1 MKQPFVSNDIAT
13 ELIATLPGA
22 VYRLEYKGDEFRFLY
37 ISDGIEQLCG
47 VTAQQAMVD
56 IESIFS
62 LIHTND
68 FDRVITESLTT
79 AQHGVVWQG
88 EFRMC
93 LKDGRTIWVAA
104 YDRPQVYEDG
114 SIIWTGYIIDNT
126 EHKDLHKALE
136 DSEAKFRAFV
146 ETANDIIYSVS
157 PDGHFTYVSPNWT
170 DKLGHEVSEV
180 VGQHFAHFVH
190 PDDIERCTQ
199 FLVQLYEEGTKKSGL
214 EYRVKHKHNFW
225 CWHTTNA
232 APILDEDGKVTSTVG
247 IARDI
252 TERKSIEQQIE
263 HQAHY
268 DTLTDLPNRS
278 LFSDRLEQAIR
289 LAHRQHEQLAVLF
302 VDLDKF
308 KPVND
313 NYGHAIGDILLQ
325 QVAQRMKDCLRD
337 SDTVGRIGGDE
348 FLVLLPHVESVDSA
362 THIAEKLLQA
372 ISSPFRINRIDIEI
386 SCSIG
391 IALYPT
397 HGNTILEL
405 IQIADQAMYK
415 AKNQQGNLVYV
426 AD

>member
-1 MKQPFVSNDIAT
+1 MNLPFVNNDLAA

-22 VYRLEYKGDEFRFLY
+22 VYRLEYKDDEFRFLY
-37 ISDGIEQLCG
+37 FSDGIEQLCG
-47 VTAQQAMVD
+47 VTPEQAVSD
-56 IESIFS
+56 INAIFS
-62 LIHTND
+62 LIHPD
-68 FDRVITESLTT
+68 DYDRVIHESLET
-79 AQHGVVWQG
+79 AQHGVVWHG

-93 LKDGRTIWVAA
+93 LKDGRTIWVAT

-114 SIIWTGYIIDNT
+114 SIIWTGYVIDNT

-157 PDGHFTYVSPNWT
+157 SDGCFTYVSPNWT
-170 DKLGHEVSEV
+170 DKLGHDVSEV
-180 VGQHFAHFVH
+180 LGQHFAHFVH
-190 PDDIERCTQ
+190 PDDVERCTQ
-199 FLVQLYEEGTKKSGL
+199 FLIQLYQDGTKKSGL
-214 EYRVKHKHNFW
+214 EYRVRHKHNYW

-232 APILDEDGKVTSTVG
+232 SPILDEEGQVTSTVG

-252 TERKSIEQQIE
+252 TERKFIEQQIE

-268 DTLTDLPNRS
+268 DSLTDLPNRA

-289 LAHRQHEQLAVLF
+289 LAHRQQEKLAVLF

-313 NYGHAIGDILLQ
+313 TYGHGIGDILLQ
-325 QVAQRMKDCLRD
+325 QVAQRMRDCLRE
-337 SDTVGRIGGDE
+337 SDTIGRIGGDE
-348 FLVLLPHVESVDSA
+348 FLVLLPHIESGSDSS
-362 THIAEKLLQA
+362 HIAEKLLDA
-372 ISSPFRINRIDIEI
+372 ISSPYRINSINIHI

-391 IALYPT
+391 IALYPD
-397 HGNTILEL
+397 HGNTVLEL
-405 IQIADQAMYK
+405 IQTADQAMYV
-415 AKNQQGNLVYV
+415 AKNQQGNKVFL

>member
-1 MKQPFVSNDIAT
+1 MNQPFMGNDIST

-47 VTAQQAMVD
+47 VTAQQAMAD

-62 LIHTND
+62 LIHTSD

-79 AQHGVVWQG
+79 AQHGVVWHG

-104 YDRPQVYEDG
+104 YDRPQVFDDG
-114 SIIWTGYIIDNT
+114 SIIWTGYVIDNT

-136 DSEAKFRAFV
+136 ESEAKFRAFV

-157 PDGHFTYVSPNWT
+157 ADGCFTYVSPNWT
-170 DKLGHEVSEV
+170 DKLGHETSEV
-180 VGQHFAHFVH
+180 LGQHFAHFVH
-190 PDDIERCTQ
+190 PDDVDRCTQ

-214 EYRVKHKHNFW
+214 EYRVRHKNNYW

-232 APILDEDGKVTSTVG
+232 SPILDKDGKVTSTVG

-252 TERKSIEQQIE
+252 TERKFIEQQVE

-289 LAHRQHEQLAVLF
+289 LAHRQHEQLALLF
-302 VDLDKF
+302 LDLDKF

-325 QVAQRMKDCLRD
+325 QVAQRMKDCLRE

-397 HGNTILEL
+397 HGNTVLEL
-405 IQIADQAMYK
+405 IQVADQAMYK
-415 AKNQQGNLVYV
+415 AKNQKGNLVFV

>member
-1 MKQPFVSNDIAT
+1 MNRPFVSNDIAT

-47 VTAQQAMVD
+47 VTPEQAMAD

-62 LIHTND
+62 LIHTDD
-68 FDRVITESLTT
+68 FDRVINESLTT
-79 AQHGVVWQG
+79 AQHGIVWHG

-93 LKDGRTIWVAA
+93 LKDGRTIWAGA
-104 YDRPQVYEDG
+104 YDRPQVFDDG
-114 SIIWTGYIIDNT
+114 SIIWTGYVIDIT

-136 DSEAKFRAFV
+136 ESEAKFRAFV

-157 PDGHFTYVSPNWT
+157 ADGCFTYVSPNWQ
-170 DKLGHEVSEV
+170 DKLGHQPSEV
-180 VGQHFAHFVH
+180 IGKHFAHFVH
-190 PDDIERCTQ
+190 PDDVERCTQ
-199 FLVQLYEEGTKKSGL
+199 FLIELYEEGTKKSGL
-214 EYRVKHKHNFW
+214 EYRVRHKNNYW

-232 APILDEDGKVTSTVG
+232 SPIFDEEGHISSTVG

-252 TERKSIEQQIE
+252 TERKFIEQQIE

-289 LAHRQHEQLAVLF
+289 MAHRQHEQLAVLF

-325 QVAQRMKDCLRD
+325 QVAQRLRDCLRE

-348 FLVLLPHVESVDSA
+348 FLVLLPHVESSETSV
-362 THIAEKLLQA
+362 HIAEKLLQA
-372 ISSPFRINRIDIEI
+372 IASPFRINRIDIEI

-397 HGNTILEL
+397 HGNTVLEL
-405 IQIADQAMYK
+405 IQMADQAMYK
-415 AKNQQGNLVYV
+415 AKKQQGNLIFV

>member
-1 MKQPFVSNDIAT
+1 MTQPYVNNDITT

-22 VYRLEYKGDEFRFLY
+22 VYRLEYRNEEFRFLY
-37 ISDGIEQLCG
+37 ISEGIEQLCG
-47 VTAQQAMVD
+47 VTPEQAM
-56 IESIFS
+56 ESIEAFFS
-62 LIHTND
+62 LIHTQD
-68 FDRVITESLTT
+68 FDRVVTESLTT
-79 AQHGVVWQG
+79 AKHGVIWHG

-104 YDRPQVYEDG
+104 YDRPQVFDDG

-180 VGQHFAHFVH
+180 IGQHFAHFVH
-190 PDDIERCTQ
+190 PNDVERCTQ
-199 FLVQLYEEGTKKSGL
+199 FLIQLYEEGTKKSGL
-214 EYRVKHKHNFW
+214 EYRVRHKHNYW

-232 APILDEDGKVTSTVG
+232 SPILDEEGSVTSTVG

-252 TERKSIEQQIE
+252 TERKFIEQQIE

-268 DTLTDLPNRS
+268 DSLTDLPNRS
-278 LFSDRLEQAIR
+278 LFSDRLEQAIK
-289 LAHRQHEQLAVLF
+289 LAHRQQEKLAVLF
-302 VDLDKF
+302 IDLDKF

-313 NYGHAIGDILLQ
+313 TYGHAIGDILLQ
-325 QVAQRMKDCLRD
+325 QVAQRMHDCLRE

-348 FLVLLPHVESVDSA
+348 FLVLLPHVEA
-362 THIAEKLLQA
+362 TAGSTQIAEKLRQA
-372 ISSPFRINRIDIEI
+372 ISSPYRINGIDIHI

-391 IALYPT
+391 IALYPE
-397 HGNTILEL
+397 HGNTVLEL
-405 IQIADQAMYK
+405 IQAADQAMYV
-415 AKNQQGNLVYV
+415 AKNQQGNKVFV

>member
-1 MKQPFVSNDIAT
+1 MNLPFVNKDLAAQ
-13 ELIATLPGA
+13 LIATLPGA

-37 ISDGIEQLCG
+37 FSDGIEQLCG
-47 VTAQQAMVD
+47 VTPEQAVSD
-56 IESIFS
+56 INAIFS
-62 LIHTND
+62 LIHPD
-68 FDRVITESLTT
+68 DYDRVIHESLET
-79 AQHGVVWQG
+79 AQHGIVWHG

-114 SIIWTGYIIDNT
+114 SIIWTGYVIDNT

-136 DSEAKFRAFV
+136 ESEAKFRAYV

-157 PDGHFTYVSPNWT
+157 PDGHFTYVSPNWKE
-170 DKLGHEVSEV
+170 KLGHDPSEV
-180 VGQHFAHFVH
+180 IGQHFTHFVH
-190 PDDIERCTQ
+190 ADDVERCTQ
-199 FLVQLYEEGTKKSGL
+199 FLIQLYQDGKKKSGL
-214 EYRVKHKHNFW
+214 EYRVRHKHNYW

-232 APILDEDGKVTSTVG
+232 SPIFDEEGRITSTVG

-252 TERKSIEQQIE
+252 TERKFIEQQIE

-289 LAHRQHEQLAVLF
+289 LAHRQQEKLAVLF

-325 QVAQRMKDCLRD
+325 QVAQRMRDCLRD

-348 FLVLLPHVESVDSA
+348 FLVLLPHVESGSDSS
-362 THIAEKLLQA
+362 HIAEKLLDA
-372 ISSPFRINRIDIEI
+372 ISSPYRINSINIHI

-391 IALYPT
+391 IALYPD
-397 HGNTILEL
+397 HGNTVLEL
-405 IQIADQAMYK
+405 IQTADQAMYV
-415 AKNQQGNLVYV
+415 AKNQQGNKVFL

>member
-1 MKQPFVSNDIAT
+1 MNRPFVSNDIAT

-37 ISDGIEQLCG
+37 ISDGIEQICG
-47 VTAQQAMVD
+47 VTPEQAMAD

-62 LIHTND
+62 LIHTDD
-68 FDRVITESLTT
+68 FDRVINESLTT
-79 AQHGVVWQG
+79 AQHGIVWHG

-104 YDRPQVYEDG
+104 YDRPQVFDDG
-114 SIIWTGYIIDNT
+114 SIIWTGYVIDNT

-136 DSEAKFRAFV
+136 ESEAKFRAFV

-157 PDGHFTYVSPNWT
+157 SDGCFTYVSPNWK
-170 DKLGHEVSEV
+170 DKLGHEPNEV
-180 VGQHFAHFVH
+180 IGQHFAHFVH
-190 PDDIERCTQ
+190 PDDVERCTQ
-199 FLVQLYEEGTKKSGL
+199 FLTQLYEEGTKKSGL
-214 EYRVKHKHNFW
+214 EYRVRHKSNYW

-232 APILDEDGKVTSTVG
+232 SPIFDEEGHISSTVG

-252 TERKSIEQQIE
+252 TERKFIEQQIE

-289 LAHRQHEQLAVLF
+289 MAHRQHEQLAVLF

-325 QVAQRMKDCLRD
+325 QVAQRMRDCLRE

-348 FLVLLPHVESVDSA
+348 FLVLLPHVESSETSV
-362 THIAEKLLQA
+362 HIAEKLLQA
-372 ISSPFRINRIDIEI
+372 IASPFRINRIDIEI

-397 HGNTILEL
+397 HGNTVLEL
-405 IQIADQAMYK
+405 IQMADQAMYK
-415 AKNQQGNLVYV
+415 AKNQQGNLVSV

>member
-1 MKQPFVSNDIAT
+1 MNRPFVSNDIAT

-37 ISDGIEQLCG
+37 ISDGIEQICG
-47 VTAQQAMVD
+47 VTPEQAMAD

-62 LIHTND
+62 LIHTDD
-68 FDRVITESLTT
+68 FDRVINESLTT
-79 AQHGVVWQG
+79 AQHGIVWHG

-104 YDRPQVYEDG
+104 YDRPHVFDDG
-114 SIIWTGYIIDNT
+114 SIIWTGYVIDNT

-136 DSEAKFRAFV
+136 ESEAKFRAFV

-157 PDGHFTYVSPNWT
+157 SDGCFTYVSPNWKE
-170 DKLGHEVSEV
+170 KLGHEPSEV
-180 VGQHFAHFVH
+180 IGQHFTHFVH
-190 PDDIERCTQ
+190 PDDVERCTQ
-199 FLVQLYEEGTKKSGL
+199 FLIQLYEEGTKKSGL
-214 EYRVKHKHNFW
+214 EYRVRHKNNYW

-232 APILDEDGKVTSTVG
+232 SPIFDEEGHISSTVG

-252 TERKSIEQQIE
+252 TERKFIEQQIE

-289 LAHRQHEQLAVLF
+289 MAHRQHEQLAVLF

-325 QVAQRMKDCLRD
+325 QVAQRMRDCLRE

-348 FLVLLPHVESVDSA
+348 FLVLLPHVESSE
-362 THIAEKLLQA
+362 TSIHIAEKLLQA
-372 ISSPFRINRIDIEI
+372 IASPFRINRIDIEI

-397 HGNTILEL
+397 HGNTVLEL
-405 IQIADQAMYK
+405 IQMADQAMYK
-415 AKNQQGNLVYV
+415 AKNQQGNLVSV